1 MRILF
6 ILLVGFTLS
15 SFIIQSGNE
24 KKRVLLIRIDE
35 IGIVTDGV
43 DTISSDELADY
54 ISKRLFKSYMGSG
67 KMYDMI
73 KVELIHLG
81 PMPIVL
87 EPLLKEIAL
96 GQKKALPDFCLHKY
110 KKGFDTLTAKQ
121 QKKIRKA
128 FPVLFQSEY

>member
-1 MRILF
+1 MR
-6 ILLVGFTLS
+6 LLLTLLLGFTLA
-15 SFIIQSGNE
+15 SFDYGDDR
-24 KKRVLLIRIDE
+24 KRVLLVRIDE

-54 ISKRLFKSYMGSG
+54 ISRRLFKSYMGNG
-67 KMYDMI
+67 KMYDLI
-73 KVELIHLG
+73 RVEKINLG
-81 PMPIVL
+81 PMPDVL
-87 EPLLKEIAL
+87 QTLLKEIAL
-96 GQKKALPDFCLHKY
+96 GQKKALADFCLHKY